1 MENRDLKTRQ
11 NCSPRSLQEYLDGEL
26 APHQESALLEHIS
39 TCKTCNEELNFHKTV
54 FGKARALKNDL
65 EIPSNFAE
73 VVTTNAESQIS
84 GLRRRKERIAALS
97 VVAFLAFATLVLISF
112 DVSQPLAATNLLIG
126 KLAALLAMIGNFLGN
141 LAIGVL
147 VIARV
152 MIQGAASSMATAI
165 FCFALFL
172 VICFLWFLRSGKL
185 SAPKELKR

>member
-1 MENRDLKTRQ
+1 MENRGLKTRQ
-11 NCSPRSLQEYLDGEL
+11 NCSPRLLQEYLDGEL
-26 APHQESALLEHIS
+26 AQHQESALLEHIS
-39 TCKTCNEELNFHKTV
+39 TCRLCNEELNFHKTV
-54 FGKARALKNDL
+54 FGKAPELTNDL

-73 VVTTNAESQIS
+73 VVATNAESQIS

-112 DVSQPLAATNLLIG
+112 DVSRPLAASYLLIG

-141 LAIGVL
+141 MAIGVL
-147 VIARV
+147 VIVRV
-152 MIQGAASSMATAI
+152 VIQGAASSMTTAI

-172 VICFLWFLRSGKL
+172 VICFLWLFRSGKL

>member
-1 MENRDLKTRQ
+1 MESSGLKNSQ
-11 NCSPRSLQEYLDGEL
+11 NCSPRPLQEYLDGEVDQ
-26 APHQESALLEHIS
+26 HRESELLEHIS
-39 TCKTCNEELNFHKTV
+39 TCKTCNDELNFHKTV
-54 FGKARALKNDL
+54 FEKARGLRNGVEL
-65 EIPSNFAE
+65 PLNFAD

-112 DVSQPLAATNLLIG
+112 DVARPLAASYLLVG

-141 LAIGVL
+141 MAIGVL
-147 VIARV
+147 VIVRV
-152 MIQGAASSMATAI
+152 VIQGAARSMATAI

-172 VICFLWFLRSGKL
+172 VICFVLLLRSGKF